1 MTTPPEVRINAVK
14 TYIKSG
20 QSLRRIS
27 GELRVHH
34 ITLWR
39 WVNWYKEGGKEN
51 LTRVKPYRRPW
62 NRPSKELEEKVMLL
76 KEITPALTLQ
86 RAQDIL
92 AKEGIMMSLKGI
104 WAIWKRFALAGR
116 AYRIHYE
123 PFGPVTP
130 EIRNSLGEIRK
141 LLKKDM
147 VKEASS
153 IANSLPSFPKDSV
166 LKEIPEKL
174 LKPRRQL
181 DRLVFAFGEIPFP
194 EYYRK
199 ANKVRKALEKRNLFY
214 SSIFAGLKEFL
225 ALNWMGTPTK
235 GIELLAVLKERAKDI
250 HDPSIRFLL
259 SMHEAKLSTYSLN
272 SKRALESFRECKKL
286 HRTLR
291 STFYYDS
298 MGNLSTNIWNF
309 RNASLYFQKAI
320 DRATNEDD
328 RKTLSLKLATIYAV
342 DGSYR
347 KSRHLLRDAEREI
360 EGQDSIFAIIRAYC
374 AFAQADISKS
384 SSCFR
389 IALEKSKKG
398 QLRNLLH
405 AASLGLA
412 GIQAALG
419 NEKKARAMLRK
430 YLPLFKKYKMETET
444 LIRNIILRDRILANE
459 QIRGFPVFNLLLLLQ
474 NCHKPHEYKTA
485 LKFARSN
492 GLLGFL
498 HRNILFFPEPIL
510 AMLGKGKDTELPRAI
525 LNLPVFRKEIP
536 VYFLKF
542 LGHLLVY
549 KNQKY
554 LPVKLRPKDASF
566 IIYLASQGERY
577 VPLNKIYKNFW
588 RKSKKPS
595 RNLAHLL
602 VRIRKSLWL
611 PSHYLYIKENQLF
624 CDCFFTTD
632 YDAYTEHLAQA
643 KALLRAGE
651 WGFAK
656 REFLQAFKLFRGEP
670 FRKMY
675 DDWSDDK
682 RLEVLF
688 SYESEVLSFAK
699 ELISRGR
706 RDEAERLLKK
716 AERIVGYSDEL
727 KELLM

>member
-1 MTTPPEVRINAVK
+1 MTTLPEIRKKSVE

-20 QSLRRIS
+20 ESLRRTSEKLGIPH
-27 GELRVHH
+27 L
-34 ITLWR
+34 TLWR
-39 WVNWYKEGGKEN
+39 WVNWYKEGGKKN
-51 LTRVKPYRRPW
+51 LVRKRPYSRPW

-76 KEITPALTLQ
+76 KERTPALTLQ
-86 RAQDIL
+86 RAQDVL

-104 WAIWKRFALAGR
+104 WGIWKRFALAGR
-116 AYRIHYE
+116 EYRIHYE
-123 PFGPVTP
+123 PFGPVTS
-130 EIRNSLGEIRK
+130 EIRSSLKEIRK
-141 LLKKDM
+141 LLKKGM

-181 DRLVFAFGEIPFP
+181 DLLSFAFGEIPFP

-199 ANKVRKALEKRNLFY
+199 ANKVRKALEKRSLFY

-235 GIELLAVLKERAKDI
+235 GIELLIVLKERAKDI

-259 SMHEAKLSTYSLN
+259 SMHEAKLSAYSLN
-272 SKRALESFRECKKL
+272 SKGALESFRECKKL
-286 HRTLR
+286 HRTLK
-291 STFYYDS
+291 SAFYYDS

-328 RKTLSLKLATIYAV
+328 RKTLRLKLATIHAV

-405 AASLGLA
+405 AASFGLA

-419 NEKKARAMLRK
+419 NEKKAKAMLRK
-430 YLPLFKKYKMETET
+430 YLPLFRKYKMETET
-444 LIRNIILRDRILANE
+444 VIRNIILGDRILDND
-459 QIRGFPVFNLLLLLQ
+459 QIRGFPVFHLLLLLQ
-474 NCHKPHEYKTA
+474 NSHKPHEYKTA
-485 LKFARSN
+485 LRFARSN

-498 HRNILFFPEPIL
+498 HRNIVFFPEPIL
-510 AMLGKGKDTELPRAI
+510 AMLEKGKDTELPRAI

-536 VYFLKF
+536 SYYVKF
-542 LGHLLVY
+542 LGPIIVH

-554 LPVKLRPKDASF
+554 LKMKLTPKDTSILIF
-566 IIYLASQGERY
+566 LASSEGKSIS
-577 VPLNKIYKNFW
+577 LDKIYKNFW
-588 RKSKKPS
+588 PKSGNPP

-602 VRIRKSLWL
+602 VRLRKSLRL
-611 PSHYLYIKENQLF
+611 PSHFLYVKENKLIYN
-624 CDCFFTTD
+624 CYFTSD
-632 YDAYTEHLAQA
+632 YDEYQEHLAQA
-643 KALLRAGE
+643 KVLLRAGE
-651 WGFAK
+651 WEFAK
-656 REFLQAFKLFRGEP
+656 QEFHQAFKLFRREP

-682 RLEVLF
+682 RLEILF
-688 SYESEVLSFAK
+688 SYETEVVSFSK
-699 ELISRGR
+699 ELIKRGR
-706 RDEAERLLKK
+706 EEEAHKLLKN
-716 AERIVGYSDEL
+716 AEKVQKSRVKI
-727 KELLM
+727 